1 MKTLLFSI
9 PLFSRTGISPSESHV
24 CAIIVP
30 IPGNKLDA
38 VFTMRSR
45 QYRAI
50 EVGKDAVVTLQP
62 TGFGLRGSFHRSH
75 VLQRSGGDVLIT
87 WRDSL
92 PASHEWQSHSQ
103 EPCRTS

>member
-1 MKTLLFSI
+1 MKPKKDFCENSAFSI

-45 QYRAI
+45 QLTCQCC
-50 EVGKDAVVTLQP
+50 DAVYDFSAEDLK
-62 TGFGLRGSFHRSH
+62 GL
-75 VLQRSGGDVLIT
+75 LKNM
-87 WRDSL
+87 
-92 PASHEWQSHSQ
+92 
-103 EPCRTS
+103 

>member
-1 MKTLLFSI
+1 
-9 PLFSRTGISPSESHV
+9 
-24 CAIIVP
+24 
-30 IPGNKLDA
+30 
-38 VFTMRSR
+38 MRSR

-62 TGFGLRGSFHRSH
+62 AGFWLRSSFHRSH

-87 WRDSL
+87 RLDSL
-92 PASHEWQSHSQ
+92 PASHEWQSLSQ